1 MLKYVAKRLLISVV
15 TILIILALL
24 FFMLRCMPG
33 SPFNDEKIT
42 QVQRAALDAKYGF
55 DQPVIV
61 QFFNYL
67 KAMLSGD
74 FGVSYVIQKNMPIAE
89 LLKARVPVSLRI
101 GLQAVTL
108 GALIGLVMGI
118 VAALKRNSPL
128 DTLSTVVS
136 VIGVSFP
143 SYVFAMA
150 MSYFIGYK
158 LKWLPLLYDT
168 AAPFRST
175 IMPTISLCMFSLAT
189 VARFARTEMVEV
201 MGSDYMLLAD
211 SKGIPAFRLLGVHGL
226 RNALIPIVTVLG
238 PLTVE
243 LMTGSLVVEHIFAI
257 PGMGSLLVSAIQFND
272 YNVVLAVVFLYSV
285 MFIAVILERPAL
297 LHDAGDGYLPA
308 GPGLGAGDDFPGGG
322 VHQLGVHDGG
332 VHRGGH
338 PGDHRF
344 CVPPAVFLPGAD
356 RRGAADQ
363 KLCRFGGSKKA
374 DLRTAGLLFYMAAAR
389 KILVSAVDD
398 PPLGVVKSR

>member
-74 FGVSYVIQKNMPIAE
+74 FGVSYV
-89 LLKARVPVSLRI
+89 SLRI

-150 MSYFIGYK
+150 MSYFIGYE

-168 AAPFRST
+168 ADPFRST

-211 SKGIPAFRLLGVHGL
+211 SKGISTFRLLGVHGL

-285 MFIAVILERPAL
+285 MFIAVIL
-297 LHDAGDGYLPA
+297 
-308 GPGLGAGDDFPGGG
+308 
-322 VHQLGVHDGG
+322 
-332 VHRGGH
+332 
-338 PGDHRF
+338 
-344 CVPPAVFLPGAD
+344 
-356 RRGAADQ
+356 
-363 KLCRFGGSKKA
+363 
-374 DLRTAGLLFYMAAAR
+374 
-389 KILVSAVDD
+389 AVDILYGVID
-398 PPLGVVKSR
+398 PRIRLAKEEG